1 MAENFGEQ
9 FAAARETLGLS
20 VGEVASRT
28 KIRAEYLE
36 FIEKGDFSLEL
47 PAVYIRGFVRNY
59 AKFLKLNVGAVM
71 RECPVKEVRAVDSLW
86 HASELVE
93 SVKREAGEFGD
104 MRDDETVETERNRT
118 RNMFLKLREK
128 CSKVP
133 KRKLA
138 ISAGIG
144 LAFLLLVA
152 AVFLVRERRSLD
164 LKGITPAAAEMIP
177 GKSITLSATGAVKVV
192 VRNGETLEKV
202 YTGNL
207 SAGTA
212 KTISYHKPIQVFYDR
227 GEHLLIQQD
236 NGEKIYPQPG
246 RGGIEIK

>member
-9 FAAARETLGLS
+9 FAVARAVLGLS
-20 VGEVASRT
+20 TGEVASRT

-36 FIEKGDFSLEL
+36 FIERGDFSLEL

-59 AKFLKLNVGAVM
+59 AKFLKLDVETIM
-71 RECPVKEVRAVDSLW
+71 KECPVREVRAVDSLQY
-86 HASELVE
+86 ASELVE
-93 SVKREAGEFGD
+93 SIKQEVGEVCD
-104 MRDDETVETERNRT
+104 IQDDGLVGSERNRIK
-118 RNMFLKLREK
+118 NMFLKLREK

-138 ISAGIG
+138 ISTGIG
-144 LAFLLLVA
+144 VAFLLLLA
-152 AVFLVRERRSLD
+152 AVFLVHERHSLD
-164 LKGITPAAAEMIP
+164 LNSITPVAAEMIP
-177 GKSITLSATGAVKVV
+177 SKSITLSATGSVKVV

-202 YTGNL
+202 YAGNL

-212 KTISYHKPIQVFYDR
+212 KTISYYKPIQIFYDR
-227 GEHLLIQQD
+227 GEYLLVQQD